1 VTVSMSI
8 ERAQE
13 RARGTLR
20 GLAVPE
26 PVAPPEG
33 QMGLF
38 GAEEMAETGS
48 EVTG

>member
-1 VTVSMSI
+1 MKDLGGG
-8 ERAQE
+8 
-13 RARGTLR
+13 RGRDVKVGDALAVLR

-38 GAEEMAETGS
+38 GAEGQP
-48 EVTG
+48 

>member
-1 VTVSMSI
+1 VLVGD
-8 ERAQE
+8 AL
-13 RARGTLR
+13 AVLR

-38 GAEEMAETGS
+38 GAEELTETGS
-48 EVTG
+48 EVMG